1 MKKKLSLM
9 LVALSAIALLAG
21 CEPLTVFNPKGPN
34 AETLSNTII
43 LSIITMA
50 FILLVVYVLLAFMLT
65 KYRASKAVQI
75 MSLLMKKEVICL
87 KLHGQ

>member
-9 LVALSAIALLAG
+9 FVALSALALLAG

-65 KYRASKAVQI
+65 KYRASKAAADYEPPHEEG
-75 MSLLMKKEVICL
+75 SHLLEI
-87 KLHGQ
+87 HGQ

>member
-34 AETLSNTII
+34 AETL
-43 LSIITMA
+43 LSYQSYWDFLFA
-50 FILLVVYVLLAFMLT
+50 FYP
-65 KYRASKAVQI
+65 
-75 MSLLMKKEVICL
+75 KKE
-87 KLHGQ
+87 